1 MKRLLPLSVFAV
13 LAVLATRASAAPI
26 AARPAGAA
34 DGHDF
39 AGTYLA
45 SLPTR
50 AEILQL
56 HADGT
61 AEITLSDQV
70 TAGAGG
76 LTFSDSLGSWKVA
89 GPRTL
94 VARYL
99 NLNFSGTDFSG
110 TAVVDYVYQF
120 GADLGTIATT
130 CQGKIFAPGVDP
142 FDPSSVPFVTFDC
155 SYLSG
160 HPYRR
165 VAL

>member
-1 MKRLLPLSVFAV
+1 VRK
-13 LAVLATRASAAPI
+13 ATKTGGDAN
-26 AARPAGAA
+26 
-34 DGHDF
+34 DF

-70 TAGAGG
+70 TSGAGG

-89 GPRTL
+89 GPRQLT
-94 VARYL
+94 ARYL

-120 GADLGTIATT
+120 EDFRTINAS
-130 CQGKIFAPGVDP
+130 CQGKIFSPGVDP
-142 FDPSSVPFVTFDC
+142 FSPSSVPVVTFDC
-155 SYLSG
+155 SYLTG
-160 HPYRR
+160 HPYQRMP
-165 VAL
+165 L

>member
-1 MKRLLPLSVFAV
+1 MHWKTPLAFIAL
-13 LAVLATRASAAPI
+13 LAVGAPPAALADT
-26 AARPAGAA
+26 GH
-34 DGHDF
+34 GHDF

-70 TAGAGG
+70 TSGAGG
-76 LTFSDSLGSWKVA
+76 LTFSDSLGSWEVA

-94 VARYL
+94 TARYL
-99 NLNFSGTDFSG
+99 NLNFAGTDFSG

-120 GADLGTIATT
+120 GADLTTIAAS

-142 FDPSSVPFVTFDC
+142 FNPNSVPIVTFDC
-155 SYLSG
+155 SYLTG
-160 HPYRR
+160 HPYHRMP
-165 VAL
+165 L